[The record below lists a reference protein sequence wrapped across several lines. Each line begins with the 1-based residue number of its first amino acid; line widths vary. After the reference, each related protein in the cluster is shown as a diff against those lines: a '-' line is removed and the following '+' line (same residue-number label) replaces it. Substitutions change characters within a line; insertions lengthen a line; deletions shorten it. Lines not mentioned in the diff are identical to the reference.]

1 MNAQI
6 EPAKPNLNM
15 LCLALANHNQLLK
28 SGLTPFEAECAT
40 LSPLVVEALEA
51 SPPRVQENFGLFMQY
66 QVKQFQEENL
76 ASSGADMSN
85 VFSTFVQS
93 A

>member
-1 MNAQI
+1 MNTQI
-6 EPAKPNLNM
+6 EAGKPNLNI

-40 LSPLVVEALEA
+40 LNPLVVQALDA

-66 QVKQFQEENL
+66 QVKQFQEESL
-76 ASSGADMSN
+76 ASTGADMSN
-85 VFSTFVQS
+85 VFSTFIQS